1 MKLSRKLMMLLAVLL
16 SFSLVAA
23 ACGDDDDDTADAG
36 SDDAA
41 ADTGSDDYLGDGS
54 LGTVV
59 VEPGAQVQIRSLN
72 AISGDVAFLGVPNQR
87 GIEAAVADFGDIKGF
102 EVTSGEGLDD
112 LCSAEGGQ
120 AAAQQIVADEQ
131 VVGVIGTSCSG
142 AAASAAPL
150 ISDAGLVMISGSNT
164 SPSLTSDLQGNAN
177 ENYRP
182 GYYRTAHN
190 DLFQGAAMAEFV
202 FNELGL
208 TTAAAIHDGD
218 PYTQGLAQAFAD
230 AFEGLG
236 GTVTGFTG
244 VSKEDTDMAPV
255 LTEVG
260 AASPEALFFPIFQ
273 PAGDFIADQAPGVA
287 GLENTQLLAAD
298 GLLTDGFLELPQS
311 EGMYFSGPDVR
322 FGTNTNQGT
331 GKSAAEVL
339 EDYEANH
346 GEAPSAPFWGHSY
359 DATAIL
365 LEAIENNASVND
377 AGQLVIDKAGIRS
390 YITALRDYSGLIGTL
405 NCDDFGDCGS
415 QKITVVHHTD
425 SSMVDAGMS
434 NVVFSYAP

>member
-36 SDDAA
+36 SDDAADTGSDDA

-87 GIEAAVADFGDIKGF
+87 GVEAAVADFGDIKGF

-164 SPSLTSDLQGNAN
+164 SPCVDLGPRR
-177 ENYRP
+177 YRWRDLPP
-182 GYYRTAHN
+182 GLLPH
-190 DLFQGAAMAEFV
+190 GAQRPV
-202 FNELGL
+202 PGRRHGRLRVQRPWPHHGCGRS
-208 TTAAAIHDGD
+208 TTAT
-218 PYTQGLAQAFAD
+218 PTPR
-230 AFEGLG
+230 
-236 GTVTGFTG
+236 
-244 VSKEDTDMAPV
+244 VSLRRSPMPSRRSVAPSP
-255 LTEVG
+255 
-260 AASPEALFFPIFQ
+260 ASPA
-273 PAGDFIADQAPGVA
+273 
-287 GLENTQLLAAD
+287 
-298 GLLTDGFLELPQS
+298 
-311 EGMYFSGPDVR
+311 
-322 FGTNTNQGT
+322 
-331 GKSAAEVL
+331 
-339 EDYEANH
+339 
-346 GEAPSAPFWGHSY
+346 
-359 DATAIL
+359 
-365 LEAIENNASVND
+365 
-377 AGQLVIDKAGIRS
+377 
-390 YITALRDYSGLIGTL
+390 
-405 NCDDFGDCGS
+405 
-415 QKITVVHHTD
+415 
-425 SSMVDAGMS
+425 
-434 NVVFSYAP
+434 

>member
-41 ADTGSDDYLGDGS
+41 ADAGSDDAAADAGSDDYLGDGS

-72 AISGDVAFLGVPNQR
+72 AISGDVAFLGIPNQR

-182 GYYRTAHN
+182 G
-190 DLFQGAAMAEFV
+190 
-202 FNELGL
+202 
-208 TTAAAIHDGD
+208 
-218 PYTQGLAQAFAD
+218 
-230 AFEGLG
+230 
-236 GTVTGFTG
+236 
-244 VSKEDTDMAPV
+244 
-255 LTEVG
+255 
-260 AASPEALFFPIFQ
+260 
-273 PAGDFIADQAPGVA
+273 
-287 GLENTQLLAAD
+287 
-298 GLLTDGFLELPQS
+298 
-311 EGMYFSGPDVR
+311 
-322 FGTNTNQGT
+322 
-331 GKSAAEVL
+331 
-339 EDYEANH
+339 
-346 GEAPSAPFWGHSY
+346 
-359 DATAIL
+359 
-365 LEAIENNASVND
+365 
-377 AGQLVIDKAGIRS
+377 
-390 YITALRDYSGLIGTL
+390 
-405 NCDDFGDCGS
+405 
-415 QKITVVHHTD
+415 
-425 SSMVDAGMS
+425 
-434 NVVFSYAP
+434 

>member
-1 MKLSRKLMMLLAVLL
+1 MMLLAVLL

-36 SDDAA
+36 SDDAADTGSDDA

-87 GIEAAVADFGDIKGF
+87 GVEAAVADFGDIKGF

-164 SPSLTSDLQGNAN
+164 SPALTSDLAGTAG
-177 ENYRP
+177 ETYRP

-190 DLFQGAAMAEFV
+190 DLYQGAAMAACV
-202 FNELGL
+202 YNDLGL
-208 TTAAAIHDGD
+208 ATAAAIHDGD

-230 AFEGLG
+230 AFEALG

-244 VSKEDTDMAPV
+244 VSKEDTDMVPV
-255 LTEVG
+255 LTEV
-260 AASPEALFFPIFQ
+260 AADSPEALFFPIFQ

-287 GLENTQLLAAD
+287 GLESTQLLAAD
-298 GLLTDGFLELPQS
+298 GLLTDGFMELPQS
-311 EGMYFSGPDVR
+311 
-322 FGTNTNQGT
+322 
-331 GKSAAEVL
+331 
-339 EDYEANH
+339 
-346 GEAPSAPFWGHSY
+346 
-359 DATAIL
+359 
-365 LEAIENNASVND
+365 
-377 AGQLVIDKAGIRS
+377 
-390 YITALRDYSGLIGTL
+390 
-405 NCDDFGDCGS
+405 
-415 QKITVVHHTD
+415 
-425 SSMVDAGMS
+425 
-434 NVVFSYAP
+434 